1 MRHITIFVPEGQ
13 NNLSSIAGIH
23 EVLTK
28 ANAYWS
34 QHQNGYAFNIQV
46 AGISQHVVFSDG
58 LFAGYPQVKIRD
70 IAATDLV
77 IIPSIGHNFEELIHE
92 NRTFITWVT
101 DQYRNGAEIASI
113 CTGAFLLASTGLL
126 DGKSCS
132 THWFHAESFKKM
144 FPHVILKTDMII
156 SDENGIYTNGGA
168 YSFLNFLIY
177 IIEKIFDRET
187 AIYCAKFFQI
197 EIDRHSQSEFII
209 FNGHQNHG
217 DNMVKQAQHFIETK
231 IHERISF
238 TDLSSRLFVSRR
250 NFDRRFIKAT
260 GLTPLEY
267 SQRIK
272 IESAKKSFET
282 TGKTINEVM
291 FEVGY
296 SDQKAFREI
305 FRKIT
310 GMSPLQYKQRYN
322 KDSIFLTNASFKKM
336 PG

>member
-13 NNLSSIAGIH
+13 NNISSIAGIH

-28 ANAYWS
+28 ANEYWAEHRGGHAY
-34 QHQNGYAFNIQV
+34 NIQV
-46 AGISQHVVFSDG
+46 AGISRHVTFSNG
-58 LFAGYPQVKIRD
+58 LFAGYPQIKIED

-77 IIPSIGHNFEELIHE
+77 IIPSIGHNFEELIQE
-92 NRTFITWVT
+92 NRTFIRWAT
-101 DQYRNGAEIASI
+101 DQYKNGSEIASI

-132 THWFHAESFKKM
+132 THWLHAGLFKKM
-144 FPHVILKTDMII
+144 FPDVILKTDMII

-177 IIEKIFDRET
+177 IIEKIFDRST

-217 DNMVKQAQHFIETK
+217 DDMVKQAQHFIETK

-238 TDLSSRLFVSRR
+238 ADLSSRLSVSRR

-267 SQRIK
+267 SQRMK

-291 FEVGY
+291 YDVGY

-310 GMSPLQYKQRYN
+310 GMSPLQYKHRYN
-322 KDSIFLTNASFKKM
+322 KHANFVTNGRLEKIR
-336 PG
+336 G